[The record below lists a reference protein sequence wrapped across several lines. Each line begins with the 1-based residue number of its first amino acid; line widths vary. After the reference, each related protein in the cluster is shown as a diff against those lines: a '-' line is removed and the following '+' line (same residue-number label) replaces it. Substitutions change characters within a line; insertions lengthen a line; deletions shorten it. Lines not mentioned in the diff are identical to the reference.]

1 MTLTGS
7 TILMLALAFGLRD
20 AATVWAAA
28 HCDEDY
34 QIGIWG
40 QDEDAAERRAIR
52 RTEFDA
58 AVLLLTRG

>member
-1 MTLTGS
+1 MAGS
-7 TILMLALAFGLRD
+7 ARGD
-20 AATVWAAA
+20 AVWAAA
-28 HCDEDY
+28 HLDEDY

-58 AVLLLTRG
+58 AALLLKQG